1 MVVVGGLDPLQDWQR
16 QYAGVLDKKG
26 KVVQLAEFDEAIHG
40 FFWFPEL
47 PETGK
52 LTAKM
57 KAFMES
63 SA

>member
-1 MVVVGGLDPLQDWQR
+1 
-16 QYAGVLDKKG
+16 VLDKKG
-26 KVVQLAEFDEAIHG
+26 KVVQLVEFDEAIHG